1 MVGSRTCF
9 NHMTERNMKISQGIH
24 KARALRRHIS
34 DNIRGVKHKSTHAN
48 TNNKGYR
55 VSNEQTATT

>member
-1 MVGSRTCF
+1 
-9 NHMTERNMKISQGIH
+9 MTEPNMKISQGIH